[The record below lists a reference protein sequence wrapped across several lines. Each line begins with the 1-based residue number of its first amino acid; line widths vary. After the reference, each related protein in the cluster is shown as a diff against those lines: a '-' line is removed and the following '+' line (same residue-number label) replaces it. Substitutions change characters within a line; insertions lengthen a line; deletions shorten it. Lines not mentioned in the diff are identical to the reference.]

1 MKTTIRSIKIDQLC
15 DLFDNLLE
23 HYRGTHESDVIEFQ
37 VAKTIEAGVRAVCQ
51 L

>member
-1 MKTTIRSIKIDQLC
+1 MKTTIRSIKPDQLG
-15 DLFDNLLE
+15 DLFDNLFE
-23 HYRGTHESDVIEFQ
+23 HYRGTFQSNVIEFQ